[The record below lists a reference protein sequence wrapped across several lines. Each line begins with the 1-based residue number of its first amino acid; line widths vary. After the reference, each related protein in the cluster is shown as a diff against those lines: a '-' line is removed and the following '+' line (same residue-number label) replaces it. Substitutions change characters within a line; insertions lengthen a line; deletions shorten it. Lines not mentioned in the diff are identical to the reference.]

1 MSRDDREHAK
11 RFWSGTSLRALA
23 PLLLAIFF
31 TFATIGFL
39 MDVANACR
47 TQPRVLAVVVA
58 FSGWFFMTFIV
69 RQGLRR
75 VRAEAEMALA
85 REIHVSL
92 VPDVSLETADC
103 EMFGRSIPASE
114 VGGDLVDALV
124 VAGRPLGFVADVSGH
139 GVPAGSLMGLLKA
152 GLRTRLRG
160 PGDPGAVL
168 VDLNDVLFDLTRPN
182 TFATAAILSLKSES
196 RLAYALAGHP
206 PILHLRRADATVV
219 RLAEGGMALGIQAGE
234 RYTVGHADV
243 RPGDLLA
250 VVTDGFTETMD
261 RQDRELGLA
270 PFEAALVAH
279 GGEPLPELFDR
290 LLDLARAQGPQQ
302 DDRTLL
308 LLRIRGPE

>member
-1 MSRDDREHAK
+1 MSRDDRELAK

-103 EMFGRSIPASE
+103 EMFGRSIPAPKWAATSSTRSSWQAARSASWPTSRATE
-114 VGGDLVDALV
+114 C
-124 VAGRPLGFVADVSGH
+124 RP
-139 GVPAGSLMGLLKA
+139 
-152 GLRTRLRG
+152 
-160 PGDPGAVL
+160 
-168 VDLNDVLFDLTRPN
+168 
-182 TFATAAILSLKSES
+182 
-196 RLAYALAGHP
+196 
-206 PILHLRRADATVV
+206 
-219 RLAEGGMALGIQAGE
+219 
-234 RYTVGHADV
+234 
-243 RPGDLLA
+243 
-250 VVTDGFTETMD
+250 
-261 RQDRELGLA
+261 A
-270 PFEAALVAH
+270 P
-279 GGEPLPELFDR
+279 
-290 LLDLARAQGPQQ
+290 
-302 DDRTLL
+302 
-308 LLRIRGPE
+308 